1 MIKKLYDKNNSP
13 QDLEEIKALL
23 EDGGVIIYPTDTRY
37 AIGCHAL
44 KERAVER
51 ICQLKNIDPKKNN
64 LSIICYDLGNIAEY
78 ARMENTVFK
87 LMKRNLPGP
96 FTFIL
101 PTGSRLPRIY
111 KNRKEVGIR
120 MPDNNIVQEICRT
133 LDAPIL
139 TASVP
144 YDGDDEIEYTT
155 NPELMEEKF
164 GDVVDMIIDGGI
176 GGTDFSTIVNCVED
190 VPEII
195 RQGIGVLDEG

>member
-13 QDLEEIKALL
+13 QDLEEIKSLL

-51 ICQLKNIDPKKNN
+51 ICQIKNIDPKKNN
-64 LSIICYDLGNIAEY
+64 LSIICYNLSNIAEY
-78 ARMENTVFK
+78 ARMDNNIFK

-101 PTGSRLPRIY
+101 PTGSRLPKIY

-120 MPDNNIVQEICRT
+120 MPDNNIIQEICRT
-133 LDAPIL
+133 LTAPIL

-144 YDGDDEIEYTT
+144 YDENDDIEYTT
-155 NPELMEEKF
+155 NPELMNEKF
-164 GDVVDMIIDGGI
+164 GDVVDLIIDGGI
-176 GGTDFSTIVNCVED
+176 GGTEISTIVNCVD
-190 VPEII
+190 GFPEII
-195 RQGIGVLDEG
+195 RQGIGILDEN

>member
-1 MIKKLYDKNNSP
+1 
-13 QDLEEIKALL
+13 
-23 EDGGVIIYPTDTRY
+23 
-37 AIGCHAL
+37 
-44 KERAVER
+44 
-51 ICQLKNIDPKKNN
+51 
-64 LSIICYDLGNIAEY
+64 
-78 ARMENTVFK
+78 
-87 LMKRNLPGP
+87 
-96 FTFIL
+96 
-101 PTGSRLPRIY
+101 
-111 KNRKEVGIR
+111 